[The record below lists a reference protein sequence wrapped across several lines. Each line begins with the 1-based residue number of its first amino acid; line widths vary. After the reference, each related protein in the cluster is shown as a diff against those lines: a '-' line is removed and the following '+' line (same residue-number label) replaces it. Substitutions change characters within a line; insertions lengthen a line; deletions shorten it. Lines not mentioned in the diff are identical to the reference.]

1 MYKAVVWGANGM
13 AGGEVLRILAGH
25 PSINVTCAVSRGK
38 KGQPVWHTHP
48 HLRSSFPELSFSSP
62 EDALGNDA
70 DIAFLALPH
79 GASQPLIKNYL
90 DRGIKVA
97 DLSAD
102 VRLKSTAD
110 YERWYGVPPLYPELM
125 ECAVYGLPELHREE
139 LKGASLAS
147 GVGCNAS
154 CSILGLY
161 PLARAGILGDVRI
174 EVRVGSSEAG
184 ASPTI
189 GSHHPYR
196 SRTLRVYEPF
206 RHRHLAEILQELN
219 LTEEK
224 VSMSMTAV
232 EMIRGVQMLAQIS
245 LSQTVR
251 EADIWKL
258 YRSAYS
264 DEPFIS
270 LCPARPSHLRLP
282 DPKLLTGSNRVLTGF
297 SLHEDG
303 RRLLVVSA
311 LDNLMK
317 GAAGSAV
324 QSANLLLGL
333 PETDGLEMLPIYP
346 A

>member
-1 MYKAVVWGANGM
+1 
-13 AGGEVLRILAGH
+13 
-25 PSINVTCAVSRGK
+25 
-38 KGQPVWHTHP
+38 
-48 HLRSSFPELSFSSP
+48 
-62 EDALGNDA
+62 
-70 DIAFLALPH
+70 
-79 GASQPLIKNYL
+79 
-90 DRGIKVA
+90 
-97 DLSAD
+97 
-102 VRLKSTAD
+102 
-110 YERWYGVPPLYPELM
+110 
-125 ECAVYGLPELHREE
+125 
-139 LKGASLAS
+139 
-147 GVGCNAS
+147 
-154 CSILGLY
+154 
-161 PLARAGILGDVRI
+161 
-174 EVRVGSSEAG
+174 
-184 ASPTI
+184 
-189 GSHHPYR
+189 
-196 SRTLRVYEPF
+196 
-206 RHRHLAEILQELN
+206 
-219 LTEEK
+219 
-224 VSMSMTAV
+224 MSMTAV